1 MKNRKNNGYP
11 WPASQL
17 GTEEME
23 ILTRWRTEL
32 KLPITELI
40 RQSVIECDRII
51 KGRAGCGHIR
61 KAA

>member
-11 WPASQL
+11 GPASQL

-51 KGRAGCGHIR
+51 KGRAGRGHIR

>member
-1 MKNRKNNGYP
+1 VKNRKNNGYP

-51 KGRAGCGHIR
+51 KGRAGRGHIR